1 MYFQTPSGRKQV
13 LGVDRKVAFLGLFSG
28 AAILLGYVESLIPVF
43 VTVPGMKLGLA
54 NLAIVMVL
62 YLYGLRE
69 ALTVQ
74 IVRILVT
81 GFLFGNLFSILFSLA
96 GGLLSLLVMWGM
108 KVRGRFGMIG
118 VSVAGGVSHNIGQI
132 FVAALVVENASV
144 AYYLPV
150 LLAAGVVTGVL
161 IGLLSKEMLG
171 RIDRKKY

>member
-1 MYFQTPSGRKQV
+1 M
-13 LGVDRKVAFLGLFSG
+13 DRKVAFLGLFSG

-96 GGLLSLLVMWGM
+96 GGLLSLLGMWGM

-118 VSVAGGVSHNIGQI
+118 VNVAGGVSHNIGQI

-161 IGLLSKEMLG
+161 IGLLSKEMLE